1 MTFNDK
7 SFATYLGGQNACQKI
22 SVCHR
27 FLETWLKPYF
37 WYKRSCFPRLS
48 VSSFLSLAIWDVF
61 FPLFPL
67 FFLPFL
73 LLDVWRS
80 NCLWCSFRPAS
91 LPSFPPWGSY
101 PISRLTLFSLLFS
114 CALETQFLPSI
125 YCLWKVPF
133 HPFQTTEKNNKQ
145 WKPSIFRWW
154 VIFASKMSVL
164 FLWGFFWKRAAFCSV
179 SWFSF
184 KIVWNTNTFSECSSP
199 VRSIHKWE
207 C

>member
-48 VSSFLSLAIWDVF
+48 VFSFLSLAIWDVF
-61 FPLFPL
+61 FLLSFP

-91 LPSFPPWGSY
+91 PPSFRPSGSY

-114 CALETQFLPSI
+114 CALETQFFPLFVATFSPSF
-125 YCLWKVPF
+125 KQPKKK
-133 HPFQTTEKNNKQ
+133 PNKEYLRF
-145 WKPSIFRWW
+145 SIFRWW
-154 VIFASKMSVL
+154 VIFVAMRQKCMFYFCEFFLEKGCFFFQNSMKHKYDFRIFHAS
-164 FLWGFFWKRAAFCSV
+164 
-179 SWFSF
+179 
-184 KIVWNTNTFSECSSP
+184 
-199 VRSIHKWE
+199 
-207 C
+207 